1 MNYPKGVK
9 VIENK
14 NYRYDNRGM
23 ILEEDINLS
32 NQYYINKK
40 IAYIYKRP
48 TPIQATKTEYR
59 NNKKIIKEAF
69 FKESSTTDYNGLY
82 KGIYIDFEAKET
94 RSKTS
99 FPLSNIHNHQIEHLT
114 NVLDNGGLAFFII
127 RFTTLDKTFLLTAKD
142 FIEYFQTSKRKSIPL
157 DYFNER
163 AYLIKEGY
171 NIRLDYIK
179 IVDILLGGTNEC

>member
-1 MNYPKGVK
+1 MDYPKGVK
-9 VIENK
+9 VIKNK
-14 NYRYDNRGM
+14 DYRYDNRGM
-23 ILEEDINLS
+23 ILEEDLNLT
-32 NQYYINKK
+32 NQYYINNK

-48 TPIQATKTEYR
+48 TPIQVTKTEYR

-94 RSKTS
+94 KSKTS
-99 FPLSNIHNHQIEHLT
+99 FPLGNIHDHQIKHLT

-127 RFTTLDKTFLLTAKD
+127 RFTSLNKTFLLTAKD
-142 FIEYFQTSKRKSIPL
+142 FIEYFKDSKRKSIPL
-157 DYFNER
+157 TYFVEK
-163 AYLIKEGY
+163 AHLIKESY

-179 IVDILLGGTNEC
+179 IVDTLLGGTNE